1 MNTSRNAACA
11 TKTYWKRFRASQF
24 GHISHYWITR
34 ESKSLIRID
43 RPAICFR
50 IRQIKSRSASLD
62 WNRIC
67 ACRLGSLFV
76 QLQKLKDHMA
86 PHPTANLTFLKQLW
100 ALIGQ
105 WCLKQRSRFSS
116 PSHEPEPDSRGVT
129 SQELETSELEQIQSA
144 HTEWLASNGKSRQ
157 RADLRNRIVPTEW
170 LGNLS
175 KADLRGACIL
185 PRRYADNVNALFEGA
200 NLRDAT
206 IKESHLGKS
215 FIGTDLSR
223 ATWTGACLCNA
234 DLSEAV
240 LVEANLSRADFTGAN
255 LSGANL
261 KDACLRDA
269 NLENTYGLLAV
280 ALRGAD
286 VGNAKLPPAI
296 AAFDALKTVEAS
308 SQNAAKVFILL
319 LAACSYAWLTVA
331 TATDAGLLTNSGT
344 SKWPIIQTEVP
355 IVWFF
360 WIAPLILLCI
370 YVYLH
375 VYLQRLWEV
384 LSDLPAVFPDGRPLD
399 KRTYPWL
406 LNDLV
411 RADFTRLRGS
421 QPLLGCIQRVLSI
434 FLAWWLMP
442 LTLLVFWV
450 RYLPKHSWLGTGFHV
465 LLFHSLH

>member
-1 MNTSRNAACA
+1 MNTSRNAARA

-144 HTEWLASNGKSRQ
+144 HTEWLASNGKSGQ

-240 LVEANLSRADFTGAN
+240 LVELART
-255 LSGANL
+255 
-261 KDACLRDA
+261 
-269 NLENTYGLLAV
+269 LLALICPV
-280 ALRGAD
+280 QT
-286 VGNAKLPPAI
+286 
-296 AAFDALKTVEAS
+296 LKMH
-308 SQNAAKVFILL
+308 
-319 LAACSYAWLTVA
+319 ACVML
-331 TATDAGLLTNSGT
+331 T
-344 SKWPIIQTEVP
+344 SKIRMAYWLLRCA
-355 IVWFF
+355 
-360 WIAPLILLCI
+360 APTSVTRSCLLP
-370 YVYLH
+370 
-375 VYLQRLWEV
+375 
-384 LSDLPAVFPDGRPLD
+384 LPHSMLLRPL
-399 KRTYPWL
+399 RH
-406 LNDLV
+406 
-411 RADFTRLRGS
+411 RLRIEPRYS
-421 QPLLGCIQRVLSI
+421 FFSSRPVPTLG
-434 FLAWWLMP
+434 
-442 LTLLVFWV
+442 
-450 RYLPKHSWLGTGFHV
+450 
-465 LLFHSLH
+465 

>member
-1 MNTSRNAACA
+1 MNTSRNAARA

-144 HTEWLASNGKSRQ
+144 HTEWLASNGKSGQ

-185 PRRYADNVNALFEGA
+185 PRRCADNVNALFEGA

-215 FIGTDLSR
+215 FIGTGLSR

-261 KDACLRDA
+261 KDASLRDA
-269 NLENTYGLLAV
+269 
-280 ALRGAD
+280 
-286 VGNAKLPPAI
+286 
-296 AAFDALKTVEAS
+296 
-308 SQNAAKVFILL
+308 
-319 LAACSYAWLTVA
+319 
-331 TATDAGLLTNSGT
+331 
-344 SKWPIIQTEVP
+344 
-355 IVWFF
+355 
-360 WIAPLILLCI
+360 
-370 YVYLH
+370 
-375 VYLQRLWEV
+375 
-384 LSDLPAVFPDGRPLD
+384 
-399 KRTYPWL
+399 
-406 LNDLV
+406 
-411 RADFTRLRGS
+411 
-421 QPLLGCIQRVLSI
+421 
-434 FLAWWLMP
+434 
-442 LTLLVFWV
+442 
-450 RYLPKHSWLGTGFHV
+450 
-465 LLFHSLH
+465 